1 MTYAKLEYELVDHVA
16 FVRLNDPDTLNA
28 MSNTL
33 GTELLDATRRA
44 GREARALLI
53 GSVGR
58 AFSSGANLNEM
69 DSALDDPELDVGALL
84 DTIYNPLILEMRAS
98 KVPIVTAIR
107 GPAAGVGCSIALAGD
122 IIVAGESAYF
132 FQAFRHIGLIPDGGS
147 AYLLAK
153 SIGRVRAMEMMLLGT
168 KLHAAKALE
177 WGLVN
182 RVVPDEDVDETAL
195 TIARELASGP
205 VALGMIKE
213 SAWMALE
220 LPLAES
226 LALERERQRS
236 AGRTKDFIEGVTA
249 FREKRPASFKGR

>member
-1 MTYAKLEYELVDHVA
+1 MAYSKVEYELVDQVA

-28 MSNTL
+28 MSTTL
-33 GTELLDATRRA
+33 GRELLDAVRRA
-44 GREARALLI
+44 GGEARALLI

-69 DSALDDPELDVGALL
+69 DSPMKDPERDVGALL
-84 DTIYNPLILEMRAS
+84 ETIYNPLILEMRAS
-98 KVPIVTAIR
+98 KIPIVTAVR
-107 GPAAGVGCSIALAGD
+107 GPAAGVSCGIALAGD
-122 IIVAGESAYF
+122 IIVAGEGAYF
-132 FQAFRHIGLIPDGGS
+132 FQAFRHIGLVPDGGS

-168 KLHAAKALE
+168 KLHAPKALE
-177 WGLVN
+177 WGLIN
-182 RVVPDEDVDETAL
+182 RVVPDDQVDETAL
-195 TIARELASGP
+195 AIARELAQGP
-205 VALGMIKE
+205 SALGAIKE

-220 LPLAES
+220 LPLEES

-236 AGRTKDFIEGVTA
+236 AGRSEDFVEGVAA